1 MAAQVLVVVGARG
14 GCGASTVA
22 GLLARERARSG
33 SRGPGARSGNRHRVA
48 RLDLDQGR
56 GGVEVLLGIEAR
68 PGARWA
74 DLSQVHGGLAAAD
87 LDGVLP
93 RWAGV
98 EVLGADRRVGV
109 PSADAVA
116 AVLAALVEGCST
128 VVVDLPGH
136 RLVARELPAD
146 PGRGDVAQTVLA
158 ARTDLLLVTGQD
170 VMGVAGALAVR
181 DVLGPGAAGLVL
193 RARRRARVA
202 PLEAARVLDLP
213 LLATVPTD
221 RRLAEATDRG
231 LGPVVAPWSR
241 LGRAVGR
248 LSRAA
253 GDG

>member
-22 GLLARERARSG
+22 ALLARERVRSG
-33 SRGPGARSGNRHRVA
+33 SRVALVDLGHGA
-48 RLDLDQGR
+48 
-56 GGVEVLLGIEAR
+56 GGAEVLLGIESR

-74 DLSQVHGGLAAAD
+74 DLTHVHGSLAAAD

-98 EVLGADRRVGV
+98 EVLGADRRPEA
-109 PSADAVA
+109 PSGDTVV
-116 AVLAALVEGCST
+116 AVLDALVEGCST
-128 VVVDLPGH
+128 VLVDLPGH
-136 RLVARELPAD
+136 RLLVPDRVAGQPQRDVARA
-146 PGRGDVAQTVLA
+146 VLA

-170 VMGVAGALAVR
+170 VLGVAAALTVRAAV
-181 DVLGPGAAGLVL
+181 GPGGAGLVL

-213 LLATVPTD
+213 LLATLPTD
-221 RRLAEATDRG
+221 RRLAEAVDRG
-231 LGPVVAPWSR
+231 LGPVLAPWSR
-241 LGRAVGR
+241 LRRTVGR
-248 LSRAA
+248 LSGVV